1 MNMRDKHAVL
11 HTVQFEDV
19 AQCLAEVQPFT
30 LTKTPIDV
38 FICALGFED
47 RALAIATCLS
57 QSDWHKKNPVGKAVI
72 CSYTTNSPENELKR
86 EPLQTAISHFC
97 TNVIELPSDLPGD
110 LAQGLS
116 TELISANKS
125 NDGIHVMLDISA
137 ASGNLIL
144 SVMHV
149 LAELSVNFP
158 IALSIA
164 YSEPEEY
171 FPSEENYQKQGEE
184 LVLRAC
190 CKGDSESPHE
200 HGVSEV
206 EINELYPGT
215 SQENRPEY
223 IIAIPSYRTERLAHC
238 LQRLTD
244 EPLANPD
251 QFIHWI
257 LGVPPSNE
265 RLWRLEWQQ
274 RVIRRLLSD
283 LAGSPEE
290 SGGRV
295 LTPENHSCASTLD
308 YRQITKI
315 LIEKID
321 GNLGKNISLI
331 HMGSKLQAIGASLA
345 LAVRSEITVCYAKPA
360 RYNTNQYSGGI
371 GPAWQIIFPSFA
383 DVVKSMQQIGTL
395 RFIPRAEPEHAD
407 LRGEWDPQPSG
418 A

>member
-1 MNMRDKHAVL
+1 MRDKHAVL
-11 HTVQFEDV
+11 HTVQFEDI
-19 AQCLAEVQPFT
+19 AQCLTEVQPFD
-30 LTKTPIDV
+30 LTETPIDV

-47 RALAIATCLS
+47 RALAIATRLA
-57 QSDWHKKNPVGKAVI
+57 QSDWYKTNPVGKAII
-72 CSYTTNSPENELKR
+72 CSYTTNTLENESKR
-86 EPLQTAISHFC
+86 EALQSAISHFC
-97 TNVIELPSDLPGD
+97 PSVIQLPSDLPSD
-110 LAQGLS
+110 LAQGLRS
-116 TELISANKS
+116 ELISAKKS
-125 NDGIHVMLDISA
+125 NDGIRVMLDISA

-149 LAELSVNFP
+149 LAEISVHCP
-158 IALSIA
+158 IALYIA
-164 YSEPEEY
+164 YSEPAEY
-171 FPSEENYQKQGEE
+171 FPSEENYQEQGEA

-190 CKGDSESPHE
+190 CKGDSNSPHE

-244 EPLANPD
+244 EPLSNPD

-283 LAGSPEE
+283 LAGGNEE
-290 SGGRV
+290 SCGRA
-295 LTPENHSCASTLD
+295 LTSENHSCASTLD

-315 LIEKID
+315 LIERID

-345 LAVRSEITVCYAKPA
+345 LAARSEITVCYAKPA

-371 GPAWQIIFPSFA
+371 GPAWQILFSNFA
-383 DVVKSMQQIGTL
+383 EVVSSMRQIGTL
-395 RFIPRAEPEHAD
+395 RFIPRIQPEHTD
-407 LRGEWDPQPSG
+407 LLGELDPQPIGS
-418 A
+418 